1 MEDKKRKRKPN
12 AWIQTLQINEYYC
25 GAINPSE
32 IFYHYGYIGGWWGMQ
47 TFSGWYFQKRKQF
60 YFVEL
65 WLTFF
70 HFRIINSKQSFT
82 SLYFYFLFSRLGHFC
97 YWNDWARKQFYRH
110 EVVLKSSRL
119 THFTKC
125 NQITKHQMSTFL
137 LFPPPTTCQMSI
149 YFFLTTWNI
158 CRIGLPI
165 TRKAQPLPM
174 DIDSNAGGTKI
185 KPWLSF
191 HSTPY
196 INYVLYCH

>member
-137 LFPPPTTCQMSI
+137 LFPPSYHLPNVHI
-149 YFFLTTWNI
+149 FFPHHLKYLQNRITYNKKSSTLTYGYWFK
-158 CRIGLPI
+158 CR
-165 TRKAQPLPM
+165 
-174 DIDSNAGGTKI
+174 
-185 KPWLSF
+185 W
-191 HSTPY
+191 H
-196 INYVLYCH
+196 